1 MKKNL
6 RYFMTLLLM
15 MVASVGWAD
24 YDVVYTFTHVK
35 NSSNTDYTKVYDVVI
50 DGITWNVP
58 GNQSRDEG
66 LYIGGKSISEEDRII
81 TGKESISNVIDKIT
95 VNHSGT
101 TSNSINVNSVK
112 VIVASDGNFKNLIDE
127 VTVTPTISKN
137 VSGFFDFTP
146 NTGKTW
152 SNGSYYKIVFNLT
165 NSNKSNYAFVVN
177 SIVFYQEVSKT
188 ATTTSID
195 ATGITN
201 TAIDMGTEG
210 GSLSAIVMAGEN
222 QVEGA
227 TVTWES
233 SNTGVATIANDGT
246 LTLVKEGTTTITANY
261 AGDATYS
268 PSSASY
274 ELTVTDSRV
283 ESGLAFAESDQTVII
298 GQTLSAP
305 KLTNPNNLPVTYSS
319 SDKNVATVDEEGN
332 VTGVAVGTAT
342 ITAAFAGNESY
353 KIGSATYTIN
363 VRKALPEG
371 ALFYES
377 VSGYSSA
384 NDYNNSPTA
393 DHLDSDQWDSF
404 TKVFSGK
411 VINGDENGHL
421 KFGSSSQNGI
431 AVTKAI
437 SLTGTGTLTFKV
449 QRYDSS
455 HAGNL
460 KISATGAIVT
470 GDIDVTGTAEWVE
483 KTVSLTEA
491 TGEVVITFATT
502 SDDPRIRVD
511 DILVVE
517 AESVEVNSYG
527 IGTYVTTKAL
537 DFSTV
542 SSTLKAY
549 YASSQTGSNV
559 VFTLVEG
566 AVPAKTPLLVKGT
579 KGTTTTTGV
588 PVVASADAI
597 EGNLLVAGTGAAVA
611 SEGGNRYNFIL
622 NADDNGVV
630 SFYKAGDQIVATK
643 RAYLSL
649 GSDPTAAG
657 AKVNLIFS
665 DEATGINNVN
675 VNDNDNVKIFNLA
688 GQQMKSAVKGVYIK
702 NGKKY
707 VK

>member
-35 NSSNTDYTKVYDVVI
+35 NSGNSDYNSVYDVKI
-50 DGITWNVP
+50 DGITWSVP
-58 GNQSRDEG
+58 GNQSTDDG
-66 LYIGGKSISEEDRII
+66 LRIGGKSITDVDRII
-81 TGKESISNVIDKIT
+81 TGKNSISKAIDKIT

-101 TSNSINVNSVK
+101 TSNNIIVNSVK
-112 VIVASDGNFKNLIDE
+112 VIVASDENFENSIDE

-137 VSGFFDFTP
+137 ESGSFDFTP

-152 SNGSYYKIVFNLT
+152 SKESYYKIEFNLT
-165 NSNKSNYAFVVN
+165 NSTKTNYAFVVN

-195 ATGITN
+195 DTGITN

-305 KLTNPNNLPVTYSS
+305 KLTNPYSLPVTYSS
-319 SDKNVATVDEEGN
+319 SNEKVATVDEEGN

-342 ITAAFAGNESY
+342 ITAAFAGNKLY
-353 KIGSATYTIN
+353 KIGSATYTIT
-363 VRKALPEG
+363 VIKALPEG

-377 VSGYSSA
+377 VSGYTSTT
-384 NDYNNSPTA
+384 DYNNSPTA
-393 DHLDSDQWDSF
+393 DHLDSDQWEEF
-404 TKVFSGK
+404 TKVFSGR
-411 VINGDENGHL
+411 VLSGDENGHL
-421 KFGSSSQNGI
+421 KFGSSNAAGK

-437 SLTGTGTLTFKV
+437 ELTGTGTLTFKV
-449 QRYDSS
+449 HQYDSKN
-455 HAGNL
+455 AGNL
-460 KISATGAIVT
+460 KISATGATVT

-491 TGEVVITFATT
+491 TGKVVITFATT
-502 SDDPRIRVD
+502 SEDPRIRVD

-517 AESVEVNSYG
+517 AESVPVNQHG
-527 IGTYVTTKAL
+527 KGTYVTKKAL
-537 DFSTV
+537 DFTGITTV
-542 SSTLKAY
+542 TAY
-549 YASSQTGSNV
+549 VATAQNGSDV
-559 VFTLVEG
+559 TFDPVTK
-566 AVPAKTPLLVKGT
+566 VPAGTPLLVKGA
-579 KGTTTTTGV
+579 TTDV
-588 PVVASADAI
+588 PVIANATAPAV
-597 EGNLLVAGTGAAVA
+597 NMLVAGTGAAVESVA
-611 SEGGNRYNFIL
+611 GSKYNFIL
-622 NADDNGVV
+622 NYLNNAVGFYRAAGMTVAAD
-630 SFYKAGDQIVATK
+630 

-649 GSDPTAAG
+649 SENITAA
-657 AKVNLIFS
+657 KLNVIFS
-665 DEATGINNVN
+665 DETTGINNVN